1 MQAIGT
7 LISALVMLGLAGFAG
22 ILGLWTFMGGV
33 RGPAERRANR
43 AWYRVFMVGVS
54 LILFVLALGCLNS
67 VGQMLGLI
75 PQGAIVVS

>member
-1 MQAIGT
+1 MPSIGT
-7 LISALVMLGLAGFAG
+7 LISVLVMLGLAGFAG
-22 ILGLWTFMGGV
+22 VLGLWTILGAV

-43 AWYRVFMVGVS
+43 PWYRVFMVGIS

-75 PQGAIVVS
+75 PQGAIVMS